1 VAPLVIG
8 AVIVALVALAYGLVI
23 RAGRSPG

>member
-1 VAPLVIG
+1 VIG